1 MENLLAAIDLVMSW
15 DVILVILGACVFG
28 LFTGAMPGISATVAV
43 ALLVPI
49 TFFLSPVAALAAIA
63 TAVALAIFAG
73 DLPGAL
79 LRIPGTP
86 ASAAYAD
93 EAYAMTR
100 QGRGERALI
109 TSLVCS
115 VLGGLA
121 GAVALSLSAPV
132 LADFALEFQYY
143 EYFWLACLGLTTA
156 AFVCTDQPVK
166 GLVSLCIGLLLST
179 VGYDAISG
187 VPRFTFGSFALM
199 EGINFIP
206 ALIGV
211 FAVGEVL
218 RNLCRP
224 NTGTLVE
231 GKSERVSY
239 VSVLRTVWRYKANV
253 GRGSLLGVV
262 IGALPGAGSDMASW
276 VSYATAKRF
285 SKEPERFG
293 TGHEEGIVAASSSNN
308 AGTCATWIP
317 SLVFGIP
324 GDSVTAIVIGVLF
337 LKGLEPGP
345 TVFIENAPLVY
356 SIFVAFFVA
365 NLILLPVGL
374 VVIKVAKQLLR
385 VPTDLLM
392 PLILVF
398 CALGAFAIN
407 NSLMG
412 VTVILCLGVASFFM
426 QENGFPVAPL
436 ILGMIM
442 GELLEENFL
451 QAMIVANGDLTA
463 FFSRPIAATLGVIT
477 ISLWLLPLLGLGLS
491 RLRPRFNDS
500 NGSKPDR
507 QPPVRREAQS

>member
-1 MENLLAAIDLVMSW
+1 MDNLLTAIDLVLSW

-63 TAVALAIFAG
+63 TAVAIAIFAG

-100 QGRGERALI
+100 QGRGECALV
-109 TSLVCS
+109 TSLICS

-121 GAVALSLSAPV
+121 GALALSLTAPL

-187 VPRFTFGSFALM
+187 VPRFTFGSFALL
-199 EGINFIP
+199 EGIHFIP

-224 NTGTLVE
+224 NKGTLVE
-231 GKSERVSY
+231 GKSQRV
-239 VSVLRTVWRYKANV
+239 VIRDVLAMVFRYKAHV
-253 GRGSLLGVV
+253 ARGSSLGIV

-276 VSYATAKRF
+276 VSYSTAKRF
-285 SKEPERFG
+285 SKNPERFG

-356 SIFVAFFVA
+356 SIFVAFFIA
-365 NLILLPVGL
+365 NLILLPVGYL
-374 VVIKVAKQLLR
+374 AIKVAKQLLR

-398 CALGAFAIN
+398 CAVGAFAIN

-412 VTVILCLGVASFFM
+412 VIVILCLGIASFFM

-451 QAMIVANGDLTA
+451 QAMIASDGDLTA
-463 FFSRPIAATLGVIT
+463 FFGRPIAATLGAIT
-477 ISLWLLPLLGLGLS
+477 ILLWALPLMGLGLS
-491 RLRPRFNDS
+491 QLRPRMLTSND
-500 NGSKPDR
+500 NKPEGTTSA
-507 QPPVRREAQS
+507 RREAQS